1 MKDEKQKI
9 EQIASGIGE
18 QVVSALNSKFEE
30 IISKLEGFEET
41 LNTTLEA
48 IAERQYTADTQHDL
62 FEEWSWVR

>member
-9 EQIASGIGE
+9 EQIASGIRE
-18 QVVSALNSKFEE
+18 QVVSVLNSKFEE
-30 IISKLEGFEET
+30 IISKLEEFEET